1 MGGDD
6 EGRGGARLRAECLE
20 YVREEPEDLVAGLRV
35 ERARRLIGDD
45 EWGAGQD
52 GECDGG
58 PLRLAAGELGGPATR
73 ESRIRQP
80 HASEDLRDAR
90 GIRAG
95 DGAQLAAQAHQ
106 GVQGLD
112 PPLRDEAHA
121 ADPGDD
127 ALAGQ
132 CESRG
137 EPPADTD
144 SRSVFPDPDG
154 PRTTMRSPAE
164 ISRCG
169 TSSSGRATPGACT
182 RTPTRVSTAASIAV
196 IGPSRSSPVIDYHYQ

>member
-137 EPPADTD
+137 EPPAEHRQQERLPR
-144 SRSVFPDPDG
+144 SR
-154 PRTTMRSPAE
+154 
-164 ISRCG
+164 
-169 TSSSGRATPGACT
+169 RATDDDALPRRDLQVRHLEQRARDAGGMHAHADESEHGGLH
-182 RTPTRVSTAASIAV
+182 RGDRAIAEQ
-196 IGPSRSSPVIDYHYQ
+196 PCY